1 MSMLTTT
8 RQRSM
13 LDGAKIE
20 HFMHCAAASG
30 AFTGG
35 CKQIYTIKNGETAP
49 KLIAFY
55 RQDED
60 SIRETAERLYFSRK
74 MPYYLTKNSFFA
86 DQRRN
91 DTLFSLDN
99 IVIDLDDHSG
109 KLDGRQLD
117 HEINRLIF
125 TLDEDYSGRMPAFNL
140 TRSGRGAHLW
150 IPLASFSAKMRLY
163 YSIYAHSLCDTVERA
178 AQEISSPLQ
187 IDRAAS
193 MNAAGLIRLPF
204 TINQHTGRL
213 ATFEQRTT
221 DRHTLDDLQEYCAI
235 NLTDTGKPIEK
246 QHGRRCTRSED
257 DRRAY
262 LPLNQKRIRF
272 LNAIIDR
279 ADDLTGRRD
288 LILFLLCNAWTQ
300 YTGDAATACE
310 KLDEANRRLSE
321 PLTNAE
327 IASISDYISQKGGLD
342 FKVQSFLDF
351 VCASFDERQLYLY
364 GLPNQKE
371 TDRAAARERKE
382 QRICAIIELHRKGM
396 KQTEIATACKC
407 NQSTVARIIA
417 KYSG

>member
-1 MSMLTTT
+1 MLTKT
-8 RQRSM
+8 RQRST
-13 LDGAKIE
+13 LDSTQIE
-20 HFMHCAAASG
+20 YFMQLCTASG
-30 AFTGG
+30 AFQGG
-35 CKQIYTIKNGETAP
+35 AKQIYTWRNGENAP
-49 KLIAFY
+49 KLLAFY
-55 RQDED
+55 RQDEE
-60 SIRETAERLYFSRK
+60 SIHAAAAQLYFSRRL
-74 MPYYLTKNSFFA
+74 PYYITKNSFIA

-91 DTLFSLDN
+91 SALFSLDN
-99 IVIDLDDHSG
+99 LVIDLDDHSG

-150 IPLASFSAKMRLY
+150 IPLESFSAKMRLY
-163 YSIYAHSLCDTVERA
+163 YSVYAHSLCDTVERA
-178 AQEISSPLQ
+178 AQEIQSPLQ

-193 MNAAGLIRLPF
+193 MNAAGIIRLPF
-204 TINQHTGRL
+204 TINQHTGKL

-221 DRHTLDDLQEYCAI
+221 DRHTLDDLQEFCAV
-235 NLTDTGKPIEK
+235 NLTETGKPIEK

-262 LPLNQKRIRF
+262 IPLNQKRIRF
-272 LNAIIDR
+272 LSAIIDR

-288 LILFLLCNAWTQ
+288 LILFLLCNAWYQ

-327 IASISDYISQKGGLD
+327 ITNISAYITKKGGLD
-342 FKVQSFLDF
+342 FKKQTFLDF
-351 VCASFDERQLYLY
+351 MCATFDERQLYLY
-364 GLPNQKE
+364 DMQNQRE

-382 QRICAIIELHRKGM
+382 QRICAIIEMHRNGM
-396 KQTEIATACKC
+396 KQAEIATACGCCQK
-407 NQSTVARIIA
+407 TVSNIIA
-417 KYSG
+417 KYHG

>member
-20 HFMHCAAASG
+20 YFLHCAAASG

-35 CKQIYTIKNGETAP
+35 CKQLFTIKNGETVP

-55 RQDED
+55 RQDAD

-74 MPYYLTKNSFFA
+74 MPYYLTINSFSA

-99 IVIDLDDHSG
+99 IVLDLDDHSG

-117 HEINRLIF
+117 YEIDRLIY

-150 IPLASFSAKMRLY
+150 IPLESFSAKMRLY
-163 YSIYAHSLCDTVERA
+163 HNIYAHSICNTVEKA
-178 AQEISSPLQ
+178 AQAIKSPLQ
-187 IDRAAS
+187 LDRAAT

-221 DRHTLDDLQEYCAI
+221 DRHTLDELQEYCAI
-235 NLTDTGKPIEK
+235 NLDSSGKEFER
-246 QHGRRCTRSED
+246 QRGRRCKTSD
-257 DRRAY
+257 DRAAFI
-262 LPLNQKRIRF
+262 PLNQKRIRF
-272 LNAIIDR
+272 LSQIIDR

-288 LILFLLCNAWTQ
+288 LILFLLCNAWMQ
-300 YTGDAATACE
+300 FTGDAATACA

-327 IASISDYISQKGGLD
+327 IASIGDYITKKGGLD
-342 FKVQSFLDF
+342 FKVQTFLDF
-351 VCASFDERQLYLY
+351 MCASFDERQLYLY
-364 GLPNQKE
+364 GLPNQRE
-371 TDRAAARERKE
+371 TDRAAARERKA
-382 QRICAIIELHRKGM
+382 QRICAIIEMHRKGM
-396 KQTEIATACKC
+396 KQAEIATACKC
-407 NQSTVARIIA
+407 NQSTVARTIA